1 MDKEQVYGLGARGE
15 LFALRRD
22 SGKQVWKVHLKDELG
37 GVQPGVGFT
46 TSPLVIG
53 NRVIVQIGNTE
64 GKSIGAF
71 DTKSGK
77 LVWSSGTGAVTIQSP
92 SLVEFLGQSYLI
104 SLHGNGIS
112 GLDPETGKVL
122 WNHDGKAGIQLLPS
136 GKDSFLIDIP
146 NSGYVHYQL
155 TKKDQTIVLK
165 ELWRNDILNFLYDI
179 PVVHNGLAF
188 GFKDGIVTC
197 LNLGTGERVWQE
209 RMPAAGVT
217 TVVDGHLVIWC
228 DGEIRLAKA
237 SDKAYEEVALIKI
250 LDAEERDSYTI
261 PSYANGHFYVRD
273 LSKIAAVKV
282 SK

>member
-1 MDKEQVYGLGARGE
+1 MKLVLALILAGSVCQSFAGDWNQFLGPNRNGAVTTGNQIPANPKLNLAWSRDLGAGFSGVLVSNGRLFTMHKQGKNDVMTCMKADTGETVWQYDIAPFFPKVGSAPGGPLSTPALDKEQVYGLGARGE
-15 LFALRRD
+15 FFALKRD

-122 WNHDGKAGIQLLPS
+122 WNHDGKVGIQVLPT
-136 GKDSFLIDIP
+136 GKDSFLII
-146 NSGYVHYQL
+146 
-155 TKKDQTIVLK
+155 
-165 ELWRNDILNFLYDI
+165 
-179 PVVHNGLAF
+179 
-188 GFKDGIVTC
+188 
-197 LNLGTGERVWQE
+197 
-209 RMPAAGVT
+209 
-217 TVVDGHLVIWC
+217 
-228 DGEIRLAKA
+228 
-237 SDKAYEEVALIKI
+237 
-250 LDAEERDSYTI
+250 
-261 PSYANGHFYVRD
+261 SYANGHFYVRN